1 MLETISCTEENCDGV
16 VVAKLDQTGLPIICY
31 CNKCHAIYEDVEWI
45 ETRGA
50 EPPQSYSYDF
60 FHKNISIL

>member
-50 EPPQSYSYDF
+50 ESPQSYSYDF
-60 FHKNISIL
+60 